1 MRRAIF
7 PRDNLTAVALDVKLW
22 AFGFEMLVDQY
33 LNSRKIL
40 TIMTRINL
48 CIPVHEQEIFS
59 ERIRET
65 QQTRV
70 AQLGT
75 E

>member
-7 PRDNLTAVALDVKLW
+7 SRDNLTTVALHVKLW
-22 AFGFEMLVDQY
+22 AVGFEMLVDQY
-33 LNSRKIL
+33 LNSRKII
-40 TIMTRINL
+40 TIMTRINRY
-48 CIPVHEQEIFS
+48 IPVHEQEIFS

-75 E
+75 K